1 MEHTERLAEKER
13 VNQLDVV
20 EMRAAY
26 RSDRTLYEILDDFAE
41 RIPQEVKD
49 QFSED
54 FIENMDHYLYG
65 ASKRWPPSS

>member
-1 MEHTERLAEKER
+1 MEHRER
-13 VNQLDVV
+13 VAEQQSVSPLDVA
-20 EMRAAY
+20 EMRAAC

-49 QFSED
+49 QFPED

-65 ASKRWPPSS
+65 ANKRWPPSS